1 MTTQS
6 TKPLRRLTIA
16 AALTTM
22 TALAIAGCAEPVA
35 PNDAGFPVWE
45 MAVAQLPGAVR
56 DAYTE
61 DAVRL
66 AIRLL
71 EAENSPARNDVK
83 PPATLV
89 NTLLGALA
97 RVHAFS
103 HPARDTVVAV
113 HRIHTFPRPATREIM
128 VRVDTALAWSGAWRA
143 GNALTGNPAVDSLV
157 TRHGL
162 TVRQFHYWD
171 VTGPVAVLRS
181 AEPLN
186 AAALATR
193 FAALPGVAWAEPN
206 SVGGDGND
214 IRVSRHGA
222 GWRLD
227 YSVGWGDCPAGCINR
242 RTWSFAVSG
251 APGGGVQ
258 FLGATGN

>member
-1 MTTQS
+1 MTTQARQPANRRAS
-6 TKPLRRLTIA
+6 TAVLMAL
-16 AALTTM
+16 AALAT
-22 TALAIAGCAEPVA
+22 AGCAETIA
-35 PNDAGFPVWE
+35 PNDAGVPVWE

-56 DAYTE
+56 EAYTE

-71 EAENSPARNDVK
+71 EAEQAPARHDVR

-97 RVHAFS
+97 RVHAFN
-103 HPARDTVVAV
+103 HPARDTVVTV

-128 VRVDTALAWSGAWRA
+128 VRVDTAAAWTAAWRA
-143 GNALTGNPAVDSLV
+143 GTAITGNPGVDSMV

-162 TVRQFHYWD
+162 TVRQFHYWT

-186 AAALATR
+186 AAALAAR
-193 FAALPGVAWAEPN
+193 FAALPGVVWAEPN
-206 SVGGDGND
+206 GVGGDGND
-214 IRVSRHGA
+214 IRVTRQGA

-227 YSVGWGDCPAGCINR
+227 YSIGWGDCPSGCINR
-242 RTWSFAVSG
+242 RTWSFA
-251 APGGGVQ
+251 APGAAGGAVQ
-258 FLGATGN
+258 FLGVSSD